1 MTPSSVIY
9 RVRIPTGA
17 YLPHSTSTF
26 WDLRCNREN
35 GSSMLTLE
43 RKTIFMLSEVST
55 PKPGYIK
62 GWRDGTGDVMG
73 EKADQR
79 SILRKK

>member
-1 MTPSSVIY
+1 
-9 RVRIPTGA
+9 
-17 YLPHSTSTF
+17 
-26 WDLRCNREN
+26 
-35 GSSMLTLE
+35 MLTLE